1 MREFYYE
8 GFSVLVGMWWEKLS
22 HEGLN
27 FMWWEKLSHEGLMLM
42 WWDKLSHEGLML
54 MWWDKLSHEGLV
66 LWWDKPTNLRLSKGI
81 DIHEY

>member
-1 MREFYYE
+1 MREFFHE

-27 FMWWEKLSHEGLMLM
+27 FM

-66 LWWDKPTNLRLSKGI
+66 FWWDKPTNLRLSKGI